1 MPRIPDQST
10 SCAAGRRVKDGA
22 KCETQDKVLAVAVV
36 SDGALYTSTCK
47 LGVHWGAGG
56 TNCPCKR
63 STSDSSSAAT
73 NLFIYLNCTLPNAI
87 VFVRGCAGAERSQTA
102 GK

>member
-1 MPRIPDQST
+1 MPRTPDQST

-22 KCETQDKVLAVAVV
+22 KCETQDKVLAVAVSV
-36 SDGALYTSTCK
+36 M
-47 LGVHWGAGG
+47 VHYIHRLQVRAGG
-56 TNCPCKR
+56 TNCPRKR

-73 NLFIYLNCTLPNAI
+73 NRFISLNCTLPNAI

>member
-1 MPRIPDQST
+1 MPRTPDQST

-22 KCETQDKVLAVAVV
+22 KCETQDKVLGVAVV
-36 SDGALYTSTCK
+36 SDGALHTSTCR
-47 LGVHWGAGG
+47 LGAGG
-56 TNCPCKR
+56 TNCPRKR

-73 NLFIYLNCTLPNAI
+73 NRFISLNCTLPNAI